1 MATNAKT
8 DTADA
13 SDNELDTIADATA
26 KFTQA
31 ETDYVLD
38 YVLER
43 RADLMSGNG
52 FKSKAYGQNERQL
65 PQQAELC
72 MYASLLLIHLT
83 RRQVKTLFAKYE
95 FVRGR
100 SGVGWDDGAKH
111 ATAEAVFI
119 EAFLQVRAWKAI
131 CSMLTTTCPAYDRC
145 VMLFGGNKA
154 TGDHV
159 FHPKSKKCSRA
170 KPAQDSPTPSKA
182 NSPRKP
188 LAPLVNDTIDLDSDS
203 ALDEHTAINSFAS
216 SASRAPRP
224 YDDELLPSPAKRAR
238 TSTDATPTDGDEKN
252 TSAAHTRSRSGGS
265 GGRRSRTAE
274 TGSEIASGLKTIGAG
289 MSAPLITKADTSHV
303 DEVINVLV
311 TDESIL
317 PHDPD
322 GELYAGILELLSSN
336 ETRSRAFVKTKSRI
350 HRIAL
355 LKRFLNE
362 AKIPFPENWM

>member
-52 FKSKAYGQNERQL
+52 FKSKAYGQ
-65 PQQAELC
+65 
-72 MYASLLLIHLT
+72 
-83 RRQVKTLFAKYE
+83 VKTLFAKYE

-119 EAFLQVRAWKAI
+119 EAFLQEHGKQYAR
-131 CSMLTTTCPAYDRC
+131 CFTTTCPAYDRC

-159 FHPKSKKCSRA
+159 FHPKSKKRSRA

-252 TSAAHTRSRSGGS
+252 TAAAHTRSRSGGS

-303 DEVINVLV
+303 DEVINVLA